1 MFYYIHNMLKASQSI
16 RLMLL
21 GLEVG
26 IYVL

>member
-1 MFYYIHNMLKASQSI
+1 MLYYTHSILKASQSI

-26 IYVL
+26 IYAL